1 MSGFLRRQLHEA
13 LAPLER
19 MALTLLRQSALA
31 VVALASLFAC
41 LTFLSVAGFI
51 WLSGLVGAA
60 LAALALAGIYMLIAL
75 ICLLAARGRGSAA
88 KTTATASQRAQGAAE
103 SQQAQHVAA
112 ARAGQNPEQQ
122 NAAQQDHLE
131 QTATQADE
139 DMRSENIDAA
149 LAPILAVLQEA
160 GLQRTNI
167 GVLVAAA
174 VAKQVNPFVLVATAF
189 ALGLTFSRRKP

>member
-19 MALTLLRQSALA
+19 MALGLLRQAALA
-31 VVALASLFAC
+31 VIALASLFAC
-41 LTFLSVAGFI
+41 LAFLSVAGFI

-75 ICLLAARGRGSAA
+75 VCLLAARGRSTAA
-88 KTTATASQRAQGAAE
+88 KSTQGAAE
-103 SQQAQHVAA
+103 SHQTPHVAA
-112 ARAGQNPEQQ
+112 ARAAQNPKQQ
-122 NAAQQDHLE
+122 NTAQPDRLE

-174 VAKQVNPFVLVATAF
+174 VAKQINPFVLVATAF
-189 ALGLTFSRRKP
+189 ALGFTFSRRKP

>member
-19 MALTLLRQSALA
+19 MALGLLRQAALA

-41 LTFLSVAGFI
+41 LAFLSVAGFI

-88 KTTATASQRAQGAAE
+88 KTTATASQRAQGATE
-103 SQQAQHVAA
+103 SHQTPHAAA
-112 ARAGQNPEQQ
+112 ARAAQNPKQQTAAEQ
-122 NAAQQDHLE
+122 DRLE

-139 DMRSENIDAA
+139 DIRSENIDAA

-167 GVLVAAA
+167 GVLIAAA

-189 ALGLTFSRRKP
+189 ALGLAFSRRKP

>member
-1 MSGFLRRQLHEA
+1 MSGFLKRQMQQA

-19 MALTLLRQSALA
+19 MALGLLRQAALA

-41 LTFLSVAGFI
+41 LAFLSAAGFI
-51 WLSGLVGAA
+51 WLSRLVGAA
-60 LAALALAGIYMLIAL
+60 FAALALAGVYMLIAL
-75 ICLLAARGRGSAA
+75 VCLFAARGRGTAA
-88 KTTATASQRAQGAAE
+88 KSIATARRGAAE
-103 SQQAQHVAA
+103 ARQTSDAAA
-112 ARAGQNPEQQ
+112 ARAAQNPKQQ
-122 NAAQQDHLE
+122 NPTQQDRLE
-131 QTATQADE
+131 QTATQTDD

-167 GVLVAAA
+167 GVLIAAA

-189 ALGLTFSRRKP
+189 ALGFTFSRRKP